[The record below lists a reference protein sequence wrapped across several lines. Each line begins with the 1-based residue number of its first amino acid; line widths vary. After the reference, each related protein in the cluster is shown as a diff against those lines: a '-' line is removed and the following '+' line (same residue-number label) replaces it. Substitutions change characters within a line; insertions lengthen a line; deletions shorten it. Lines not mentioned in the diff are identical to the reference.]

1 MTEGLKLTVGPD
13 KFSEKSTD
21 EKLDLIYQA
30 VTQQQST
37 CTSNVEGFKESCE
50 KYDHFISKSKIA
62 TRLGKKNRSVILG
75 AGIGTGTLG
84 GLTVSGIINFIKELF
99 SGG

>member
-1 MTEGLKLTVGPD
+1 MSDGLKVTVSPD
-13 KFSEKSTD
+13 KFSEKETD

-30 VTQQQST
+30 VTLQQST
-37 CTSNVEGFKESCE
+37 CSITVEGFKIACE
-50 KYDHFISKSKIA
+50 KYDHFIDKSKI
-62 TRLGKKNRSVILG
+62 TPMINKKDKGIILG

-84 GLTVSGIINFIKELF
+84 GLTIPKFIDFIKELF